1 MASQCEFRFHI
12 TGPDLE
18 RDFIVPI
25 GETLIGREPS
35 SALPLIY
42 PLVSRRH
49 ARLECSETNCTITDL
64 ESANGTLVNG
74 ERIEPNQPLALEDQ
88 TKITIGPFEIV
99 VSKTEIAPVE
109 EVPQEAPPP
118 ADEAEIS
125 EVGEEVPEPVKAKPA
140 EKPSRQVKAQAEGG
154 EPVKKPA
161 KKPAETPPAIPP
173 PEEPSEGEPFIEH
186 LPQHQ
191 PVPGLNLHSQR
202 LIQYLPGIY
211 ATDFMSRFLGMFE
224 TILTPIEWNVD
235 NFDLFLDPGTT
246 PTAFLPWLANW
257 YQIVFN
263 PTWTE
268 TQRRT
273 LLREAYQIYA
283 RRGTRW
289 ALRRLL
295 EIYTGAEPEI
305 VEFSDPKDPF
315 TFIIRLPIR
324 ERDVNRQLLEQLI
337 DTNKPSQTS
346 YALEFRG

>member
-1 MASQCEFRFHI
+1 MAQQFEFRFHI
-12 TGPDLE
+12 TGPELE
-18 RDFIVPI
+18 RDFIVPM

-49 ARLECSETNCTITDL
+49 ALLECSESGCTITDL

-74 ERIEPNQPLALEDQ
+74 ARIEPNQPLALEDQ
-88 TKITIGPFEIV
+88 MKITIGPFEILCT
-99 VSKTEIAPVE
+99 KTEITPAEVVPEEKSPQPSE
-109 EVPQEAPPP
+109 EVKPEA
-118 ADEAEIS
+118 S
-125 EVGEEVPEPVKAKPA
+125 EPEPAKPKPA
-140 EKPSRQVKAQAEGG
+140 EKPARQEKAKAGEGQA
-154 EPVKKPA
+154 A
-161 KKPAETPPAIPP
+161 KKPAAKPASESPALPP
-173 PEEPSEGEPFIEH
+173 PEGPPPPAADFAEFP
-186 LPQHQ
+186 PQLQ
-191 PVPGLNLHSQR
+191 DLPGLDLHSRR

-235 NFDLFLDPGTT
+235 NFDLFLDPGTA

-257 YQIVFN
+257 YQITFN

-273 LLREAYQIYA
+273 LLREAHQIYA

-289 ALRRLL
+289 ALSRLL
-295 EIYTGAEPEI
+295 EIYTGSEPEI

-315 TFIIRLPIR
+315 TFTIRLPIR

-337 DTNKPSQTS
+337 DTSKPSQTS
-346 YALEFRG
+346 YELEFRS